1 MKAFKQHDLGAIF
14 PAMGKEEYS
23 ALCDDIEKQKLREP
37 IWLYEN
43 KVLDGW
49 HRYCACRDRKIEVKF
64 KTFRGDPVAFVTSKN
79 LRRRDLNAGQRAMIM
94 LKLSVWAET
103 GRPAKD
109 AETASTVDEIAAAAG
124 VSRRVVQQAKKVQ
137 INGSKAL
144 QSAVASGK
152 ISVEKGAAAAPFP
165 KSQQVALSKLVPGN
179 QLSEY
184 ANEPKEVNP
193 ETVPWKKFKAVS
205 DELDELRDTVDVLTA
220 QAETAQAL
228 LSTDAAKEMVKLR
241 GDLRLCTRR
250 RDELLNENATLKG
263 QCKYWRSKFEKLE
276 KANAGKSGK

>member
-23 ALCDDIEKQKLREP
+23 ALCDDIEKQTLREP

-79 LRRRDLNAGQRAMIM
+79 LRRRDLNAGQRAGIM
-94 LKLSVWAET
+94 LKLVKWAET
-103 GRPAKD
+103 GRPEKD
-109 AETASTVDEIAAAAG
+109 AEEKTVDEIAGAAG

-144 QSAVASGK
+144 QAAVASGK
-152 ISVEKGAAAAPFP
+152 ITVEKGAAAAPFP
-165 KSQQVALSKLVPGN
+165 KSQQLKEALKTEKEEK
-179 QLSEY
+179 SEY
-184 ANEPKEVNP
+184 DNEPDEKNP
-193 ETVPWKKFKAVS
+193 ETVPWKKYKAVV
-205 DELDELRDTVDVLTA
+205 DELDELRDTVDVLTD
-220 QAETAQAL
+220 QAESAGAL
-228 LSTDAAKEMVKLR
+228 LSTEAAREMVKLR
-241 GDLRLCTRR
+241 GDLRLCSRR
-250 RDELLNENATLKG
+250 RDELLNENAALKG
-263 QCKYWRSKFEKLE
+263 QCKMWRGKFEKLE